1 MPAGIGLT
9 SVAGH
14 YIMSTTAEER
24 GADVPPYRIL
34 IVDDEPEILDVYR
47 RILHARERH
56 GETGSTD
63 RDHDFDGDR
72 TASHRVYSFDVTSCR
87 RGDEAIEMVR
97 GAGNAGMPFHVAFI
111 DVRMAPGPDGIEVAA
126 RIRKLDSNIQIVIV
140 TAFADT
146 DPADIVRA
154 VPPPDKLFYLQKP
167 LHVHEIRQLAVALGA
182 KWRAERRLRRLQ
194 EELEATV
201 AARTTELEQLTERLI
216 QEVVVN
222 RTATAEA
229 QTAKHQA
236 EAANRSKSEFLANMS
251 HELRTPLNA
260 VIGFSDMMRNEL
272 LGPVGNPQY
281 LSYAGD
287 IHSSG
292 EHLLGLINDILD
304 ISKIES
310 GEMGLFDEPVDI
322 ARIVRSSLTLVKT
335 RAQDG
340 GVKLENHTTD
350 SLPALNADARKI
362 KQIIINLLSN
372 AVKFTPRGGTVTIA
386 AAIEDDGHF
395 SILVKDTGIGIA
407 PEDIDKVLKPFT
419 QADSTLARKYE
430 GTGLGLTLVRSLVEI
445 HGGRFDLK
453 STEGVGTSAI
463 VRLPAERVL
472 AAPLPAQRLGSGVTR

>member
-1 MPAGIGLT
+1 
-9 SVAGH
+9 
-14 YIMSTTAEER
+14 MSATAEER

-34 IVDDEPEILDVYR
+34 IVDDEPEILDIYR
-47 RILHARERH
+47 RILRAREPH

-63 RDHDFDGDR
+63 RDHEFDGDR
-72 TASHRVYSFDVTSCR
+72 TASHRVYSFDVTSCQ
-87 RGDEAIEMVR
+87 GGAEAIEMAR
-97 GAGNAGMPFHVAFI
+97 GARKAGMPFHVAFI

-126 RIRKLDSNIQIVIV
+126 RIRKLDSNIQIVIA

-154 VPPPDKLFYLQKP
+154 VPPADKLFYVQKP
-167 LHVHEIRQLAVALGA
+167 LHVPEIRQFAVALGA
-182 KWRAERRLRRLQ
+182 KWHAERRLRRLQ

-201 AARTTELEQLTERLI
+201 AARTAELEQLTERLR
-216 QEVVVN
+216 QELVAN

-229 QTAKHQA
+229 QKAKHQA

-281 LSYAGD
+281 LSYATD
-287 IHSSG
+287 IHNSG

-304 ISKIES
+304 ISKIGA
-310 GEMGLFDEPVDI
+310 GEMELYEEPVDI

-335 RAQDG
+335 RAQEG
-340 GVKLENHTTD
+340 GVTLQNHATGP
-350 SLPALNADARKI
+350 LPALNADARKI
-362 KQIIINLLSN
+362 KQIVINLLSN
-372 AVKFTPRGGTVTIA
+372 AVKFTPTDGTVTIA
-386 AAIEDDGHF
+386 AAIEDDGCF

-407 PEDIDKVLKPFT
+407 PEDIEKVLNPFI

-430 GTGLGLTLVRSLVEI
+430 GTGLGLPLVRSLVEL
-445 HGGRFDLK
+445 HGGRFDLR
-453 STEGVGTSAI
+453 SMEGVGTSAI

-472 AAPLPAQRLGSGVTR
+472 SAPFPAQRLGFGEAR